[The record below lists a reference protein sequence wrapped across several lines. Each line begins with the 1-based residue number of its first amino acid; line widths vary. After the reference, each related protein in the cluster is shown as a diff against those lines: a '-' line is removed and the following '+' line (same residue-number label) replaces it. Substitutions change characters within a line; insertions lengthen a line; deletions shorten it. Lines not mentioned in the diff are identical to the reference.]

1 VAISLLPGRT
11 DNLAVLPCRP
21 TTYHPTTNVTLEY
34 GRHIFLSGELGAA
47 CKCGRYHITEA
58 GYPPKTDMAN
68 REVETI
74 VVGGAA

>member
-1 VAISLLPGRT
+1 MAISLLPGRT

-21 TTYHPTTNVTLEY
+21 TTYSHTGVTLEY
-34 GRHIFLSGELGAA
+34 GRHIFLSGELSAA

-74 VVGGAA
+74 VVGGAS